1 MRPRPRCVAWL
12 SQRACTG
19 HNDLEDT
26 GCLYR
31 CGDAMDTDWQ
41 LLGMDSKPVDHNYCG
56 SGPHMGV
63 VWCVRAG
70 GGWVTVL

>member
-1 MRPRPRCVAWL
+1 
-12 SQRACTG
+12 
-19 HNDLEDT
+19 
-26 GCLYR
+26 
-31 CGDAMDTDWQ
+31 MDTDWQ